1 VKPIDP
7 DRLLRDAG
15 RRLAEFREARGLT
28 QQALADE
35 LGVSMRYVQS
45 VEGGGENLTLRS
57 LAGYASVLGASIPEI
72 FQAPTSRRRKVGRPR
87 GVKPT

>member
-1 VKPIDP
+1 MKPIDP

-15 RRLAEFREARGLT
+15 RRLAEMREARGLT

-45 VEGGGENLTLRS
+45 VEGGNENLTLRS
-57 LAGYASVLGASIPEI
+57 LADYASVLRISIPDV
-72 FQAPTSRRRKVGRPR
+72 FQPPASRKRRVGRPR
-87 GVKPT
+87 ASKG